1 MLNCMLFEKI
11 IKATQ
16 SELLDKI
23 LVDELQKRNMNDIV
37 KTDDYILAH
46 GNVPILLVAHM
57 DTVHSTVEK
66 IVIEKNI
73 WTSPT
78 GIGGD
83 DRCGVYMILDII
95 EKSKHKPYVLFTTD
109 EEIGGIGVQKFL
121 KDFPYNEFD
130 IKFMIEF
137 DRKGNNEAVFYQCQ
151 NKEFIEFITK
161 KLDMKYDDGSFTDI
175 CYIMDSWDIAGV
187 NLSSGY
193 YNAHTKKEYIV
204 IDDMLN
210 VSEKTIKFLDEL
222 DYSTLKKYD
231 VQSYEYS
238 MYYDDFDYW
247 YDDEIV
253 DTIFCEEC
261 FEEIPYDEYMENFGV
276 CKSCMKKYLE

>member
-210 VSEKTIKFLDEL
+210 VSEKIIKLLCEL
-222 DYSTLKKYD
+222 DYNTLKKYD

-261 FEEIPYDEYMENFGV
+261 FEEIPYEEYMENFGV

>member
-210 VSEKTIKFLDEL
+210 VSEKIIKLLCEL
-222 DYSTLKKYD
+222 DYNTLEKYD

>member
-161 KLDMKYDDGSFTDI
+161 NLDMKYDDGSFTDI

-222 DYSTLKKYD
+222 DYNTLEKYD

-261 FEEIPYDEYMENFGV
+261 FEEISYDEYMENFGV
-276 CKSCMKKYLE
+276 CKNCMKKYLE

>member
-83 DRCGVYMILDII
+83 DRCGIYMILDVI

-261 FEEIPYDEYMENFGV
+261 FEEISYDEYMENFGV
-276 CKSCMKKYLE
+276 CKNCMKKYLE